1 MNFLK
6 AFRNQVR
13 KKMKISKS
21 RIRQIIREELS
32 KTFGGTQPD
41 ESYMLGTKKNL
52 MLDIPTQHG
61 GWPEGEYS
69 PPVNKRIYDYLK
81 SLGMIQ

>member
-1 MNFLK
+1 
-6 AFRNQVR
+6 
-13 KKMKISKS
+13 MKISKL
-21 RIRQIIREELS
+21 RIRQIIHEELS

-41 ESYMLGTKKNL
+41 ESYMLATKKNL